1 MKKENI
7 IKKKEILDK
16 IDSLNADGVDL
27 FYNKLGAGDQN
38 ELIVKNIRKSF
49 SKHELG
55 RVYEDW
61 VFEKIANIFSS
72 ALN

>member
-27 FYNKLGAGDQN
+27 FYNKLRVGD
-38 ELIVKNIRKSF
+38 
-49 SKHELG
+49 
-55 RVYEDW
+55 
-61 VFEKIANIFSS
+61 
-72 ALN
+72 